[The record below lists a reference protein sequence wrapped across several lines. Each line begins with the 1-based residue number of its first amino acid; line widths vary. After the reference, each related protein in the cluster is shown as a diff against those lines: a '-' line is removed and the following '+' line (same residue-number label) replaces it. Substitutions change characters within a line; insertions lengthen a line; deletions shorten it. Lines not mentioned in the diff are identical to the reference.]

1 MVSVARGMESPKHT
15 SAEQKDSWRE
25 RFFWAFAVSA
35 APIFMY
41 CYFPDGARSFA
52 DSVLAAFVV
61 GTVFGALAALFGK
74 RILDFLL
81 AFPW

>member
-1 MVSVARGMESPKHT
+1 MVSTAHGMDSPKQT
-15 SAEQKDSWRE
+15 SAEEKDSWRE
-25 RFFWAFAVSA
+25 RFFWAFGVSA

-41 CYFPDGARSFA
+41 CYFPDGASSFV
-52 DSVLAAFVV
+52 DSVIAASVL
-61 GTVFGALAALFGK
+61 GTVFGILAALFGK